1 MEIYKYTLVYGYHW
15 GIFHIIYIIL
25 VKMEKVIC
33 IKTLVMTP
41 SMEIA
46 FIEGKIYETE
56 KFNNVYL
63 FKRNE
68 WRNTYHTMNFVFFH
82 EYFKLRSV
90 IKFGR

>member
-1 MEIYKYTLVYGYHW
+1 
-15 GIFHIIYIIL
+15 
-25 VKMEKVIC
+25 MEKVIC

-56 KFNNVYL
+56 KLNNVYL

-68 WRNTYHTMNFVFFH
+68 WRNTYHTMNFAFFH